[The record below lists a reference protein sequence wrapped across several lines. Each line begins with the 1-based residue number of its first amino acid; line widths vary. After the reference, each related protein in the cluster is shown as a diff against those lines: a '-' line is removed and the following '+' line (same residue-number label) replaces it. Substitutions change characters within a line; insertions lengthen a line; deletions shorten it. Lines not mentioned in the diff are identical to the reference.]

1 MANAFIQDSYKLVF
15 PLLCSGYLELDY
27 DESVVVQT
35 ATDLESSGVLVN
47 GSVNSGA
54 STTVTVDTVD
64 ATTKFAINDTVY
76 TSGNTLVGTISAITS
91 TQITLDEVNKAA
103 LSNNDN
109 LKRIKPAVLIDLR
122 ERNIWNHDANFTME
136 AIITPYD
143 VNGVGSDV
151 ANAHGV
157 LDSQKTPPYPSDDFS
172 NRHTTYESV
181 AYLGK
186 QGDTNSYLNQK
197 MMIFHNQYVKL
208 YLLNT
213 TESSYNQPAEYKVV
227 AEVSTSA
234 GTTTISTDGAVITA
248 STGLVNYYDSSA
260 YYEGATAR
268 YQRVD
273 ASASGSGTSITL
285 SNANLGVN
293 LGKGNRIYDSSG
305 TFIGKVTTVSGT
317 TVNLAA
323 TIATTVTSTIYT
335 DHLKEALYL
344 EDMFKISLVF
354 LKNGSMELYV
364 NNTLEKKVP
373 HTLGAG
379 KLHPSDCRIGRGSS
393 DHEQFFGELFEIT
406 MHKGKMP
413 CATVNTLTPSFS
425 DILFY
430 YTFGD

>member
-1 MANAFIQDSYKLVF
+1 MANAFVQDSYKLVF

-35 ATDLESSGVLVN
+35 TSDLESSGVLVN
-47 GSVNSGA
+47 GAVNNGA
-54 STTVTVDTVD
+54 STTIAVDTVD

-76 TSGNTLVGTISAITS
+76 TSGNTLVGTISAVTS
-91 TQITLDEVNKAA
+91 TQITLDEVNKTA

-109 LKRIKPAVLIDLR
+109 LKRIKPAVLTALR
-122 ERNIWNHDANFTME
+122 ERSIWNHDANFTIE

-143 VNGVGSDV
+143 INGVGTSL

-157 LDSQKTPPYPSDDFS
+157 LDSQRTPPYPSDDFS

-234 GTTTISTDGAVITA
+234 GTTTISTDSAVITA

-293 LGKGNRIYDSSG
+293 LGSGNRIYDASG

-323 TIATTVTSTIYT
+323 TIATAVTSTIYT
-335 DHLKEALYL
+335 DHLKEALYI

-354 LKNGSMELYV
+354 LKNGSMELYL
-364 NNTLEKKVP
+364 NNTLEKKMP
-373 HTLGAG
+373 HTLSAG
-379 KLHPSDCRIGRGSS
+379 KLHPSDCKIGRGSS
-393 DHEQFFGELFEIT
+393 DHEQFFGELFEIA
-406 MHKGKMP
+406 MHKGNKP

>member
-1 MANAFIQDSYKLVF
+1 MANAFVQDSYKLVF

-35 ATDLESSGVLVN
+35 TSDLESSGVLVN
-47 GSVNSGA
+47 GAVNNGA
-54 STTVTVDTVD
+54 STTIAVDTVD

-76 TSGNTLVGTISAITS
+76 TSGNTLVGTISAVTS
-91 TQITLDEVNKAA
+91 TQITLDEVNKTA

-109 LKRIKPAVLIDLR
+109 LKRIKPAVLTALR
-122 ERNIWNHDANFTME
+122 ERSIWNHDANFTIE

-143 VNGVGSDV
+143 INGVGTSL

-157 LDSQKTPPYPSDDFS
+157 LDSQRTPPYPSDDFS

-293 LGKGNRIYDSSG
+293 LGSGNRIYDASG

-323 TIATTVTSTIYT
+323 TIATAVTSTIYT
-335 DHLKEALYL
+335 DHLKEALYI
-344 EDMFKISLVF
+344 EDMFKVSLVF
-354 LKNGSMELYV
+354 LKNGSMELYL
-364 NNTLEKKVP
+364 NNTLEKKMP
-373 HTLGAG
+373 HTLSAG
-379 KLHPSDCRIGRGSS
+379 KLHPSDCKIGRGSS
-393 DHEQFFGELFEIT
+393 DHEQFFGELFEIA
-406 MHKGKMP
+406 MHKGNKP

>member
-1 MANAFIQDSYKLVF
+1 MANAFVQDSYKLVF

-35 ATDLESSGVLVN
+35 TSDLESSGVLVN
-47 GSVNSGA
+47 GAVNNGA
-54 STTVTVDTVD
+54 STTIAVDTVD

-76 TSGNTLVGTISAITS
+76 TSGNTLVGTISAVTS
-91 TQITLDEVNKAA
+91 TQITLDEVNKTA

-109 LKRIKPAVLIDLR
+109 LKRIKPAVLTALR
-122 ERNIWNHDANFTME
+122 ERSIWNHDANFTIE

-143 VNGVGSDV
+143 INGVGTSL

-157 LDSQKTPPYPSDDFS
+157 LDSQRTPPYPSDDFS

-234 GTTTISTDGAVITA
+234 GTTTISTDSAVITA

-293 LGKGNRIYDSSG
+293 LGSGNRIYDASG

-323 TIATTVTSTIYT
+323 TIATAVTSTIYT
-335 DHLKEALYL
+335 DHLKEALYI

-354 LKNGSMELYV
+354 LKNGSMELYL
-364 NNTLEKKVP
+364 NNTLEKKIP
-373 HTLGAG
+373 HTLSAG
-379 KLHPSDCRIGRGSS
+379 KLHPSDCKIGRGSS
-393 DHEQFFGELFEIT
+393 DHEQFFGELFEIA
-406 MHKGKMP
+406 MHKGNKP

>member
-1 MANAFIQDSYKLVF
+1 MANAFVQDSYKLVF

-35 ATDLESSGVLVN
+35 TSDLESSGVLVN
-47 GSVNSGA
+47 GAVNNGA
-54 STTVTVDTVD
+54 STTIAVDTVN

-76 TSGNTLVGTISAITS
+76 TSGNVLVGTISAVTS
-91 TQITLDEVNKAA
+91 TQITLDEVNKTA
-103 LSNNDN
+103 LSDDDN
-109 LKRIKPAVLIDLR
+109 LKRIKPAVLTELR
-122 ERNIWNHDANFTME
+122 ERSIWNHDANFTIE

-143 VNGVGSDV
+143 VNGVGTRL
-151 ANAHGV
+151 ANAQGV
-157 LDSQKTPPYPSDDFS
+157 LDSQRTPPYPSDNFGS
-172 NRHTTYESV
+172 RSSTYESV
-181 AYLGK
+181 AYLG
-186 QGDTNSYLNQK
+186 DTNYLTQK

-208 YLLNT
+208 YLQNT
-213 TESSYNQPAEYKVV
+213 TDSSYNQPAEYKVV

-234 GTTTISTDGAVITA
+234 GTTPISTDSAVITA

-260 YYEGATAR
+260 YYQGATAQ

-293 LGKGNRIYDSSG
+293 IGKGNNIYDASG
-305 TFIGKVTTVSGT
+305 TFIGKVTSVSGT

-323 TIATTVTSTIYT
+323 TIATAVTSTIYT
-335 DHLKEALYL
+335 EHLKEALYL

-364 NNTLEKKVP
+364 NNTLEKKIS
-373 HTLGAG
+373 HTLSAG
-379 KLHPSDCRIGRGSS
+379 KLHPSDCKIGRGSS
-393 DHEQFFGELFEIT
+393 NQEQFFGELFEIA
-406 MHKGKMP
+406 MHKGNKP

>member
-1 MANAFIQDSYKLVF
+1 MANAFVQDSYKLVF

-35 ATDLESSGVLVN
+35 TSDLESSGVLVN
-47 GSVNSGA
+47 GAVNNGA
-54 STTVTVDTVD
+54 STTIAVDTVD

-76 TSGNTLVGTISAITS
+76 TSGNTLVGTISAVTS
-91 TQITLDEVNKAA
+91 TQITLDEVNKTA

-109 LKRIKPAVLIDLR
+109 LKRIKPAVLTALR
-122 ERNIWNHDANFTME
+122 ERSIWNHDANFTIE

-143 VNGVGSDV
+143 INGVGTSL

-157 LDSQKTPPYPSDDFS
+157 LDSQRTPPYPSDDFS

-234 GTTTISTDGAVITA
+234 GTTTISTDSAVITA

-293 LGKGNRIYDSSG
+293 LGSGNRIYDASG

-323 TIATTVTSTIYT
+323 TIATAVTSTIYT
-335 DHLKEALYL
+335 DHLKEALYI
-344 EDMFKISLVF
+344 EDMFKVSLVF
-354 LKNGSMELYV
+354 LKNGSMELYL
-364 NNTLEKKVP
+364 NNTLEKKMP
-373 HTLGAG
+373 HTLSAG
-379 KLHPSDCRIGRGSS
+379 KLHPSDCKIGRGSS
-393 DHEQFFGELFEIT
+393 DHEQFFGELFEIA
-406 MHKGKMP
+406 MHKGNKP